1 MLAAAGL
8 VVLVAGA
15 SVAGTAATSVAA
27 GAETF
32 GVVVAEPSFELDPQ
46 AVSASN
52 AAEIRSDFLDMIFF
66 DIMND
71 IS

>member
-1 MLAAAGL
+1 M
-8 VVLVAGA
+8 VLVAGA
-15 SVAGTAATSVAA
+15 SVAGTAATSVAT

-46 AVSASN
+46 AESASN
-52 AAEIRSDFLDMIFF
+52 AAGIRSDFSEINLF

-71 IS
+71 TS